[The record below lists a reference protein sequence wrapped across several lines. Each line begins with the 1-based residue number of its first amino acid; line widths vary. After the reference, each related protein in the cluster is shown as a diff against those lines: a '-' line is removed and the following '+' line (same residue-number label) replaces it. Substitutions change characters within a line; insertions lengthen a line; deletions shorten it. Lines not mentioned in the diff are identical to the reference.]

1 MDGAAPVRRAVWW
14 LLVIAAALVLL
25 AAAVWLASVVAVTPA
40 P

>member
-25 AAAVWLASVVAVTPA
+25 AAAVWLAAYVAVTPA